1 MGRKGRMD
9 RPAPFAEGVAM
20 TEMPNYSRRTR
31 PVDLSWPPAQPAVPR
46 GASDDAGGLLA
57 LLWRGFQRW
66 RERQRAVDE
75 LMRLDDQA
83 LHDIGLSR
91 SEIRSAVADCA
102 DPSRPQERR
111 RCR

>member
-1 MGRKGRMD
+1 MD
-9 RPAPFAEGVAM
+9 RPASFTEGVAM
-20 TEMPNYSRRTR
+20 TEMPNYSRHAR
-31 PVDLSWPPAQPAVPR
+31 PVALSWPPAKPAAPAPTD
-46 GASDDAGGLLA
+46 GATGLLG

-91 SEIRSAVADCA
+91 GEIRSAVADCE
-102 DPSRPQERR
+102 DPNRPQERR